1 MKLVRFGARGAEK
14 PGMIDANGIIRDLS
28 GKVGDFVDAG
38 VTVAALDK
46 IRTIDPSTLPA
57 VAADVR
63 LGPVIGRVNNFIAV
77 GLNYADH
84 AAESNLPVPREP
96 VLFNKAPSTLA
107 GPNDDVVIPPGSLK
121 SDWEV
126 ELAVVIGKPAYQVSE
141 ADALSYV
148 AGYAVCNDLSERA
161 WQTEGTGQWVKG
173 KSAPGFGPLGP
184 WLVTPDE
191 IADVQQLGMFLDLN
205 GKRVQTGNTNTMV
218 FGVAHIIAYIS
229 KLWLLEPGDVI
240 TTGTPPGV
248 GMGMKPPL
256 YLKPG
261 DTMHL
266 GIDGLGE
273 QRQTVVAYKG

>member
-191 IADVQQLGMFLDLN
+191 IGDVQQLGMVLDLN
-205 GKRVQTGNTNTMV
+205 G
-218 FGVAHIIAYIS
+218 
-229 KLWLLEPGDVI
+229 
-240 TTGTPPGV
+240 
-248 GMGMKPPL
+248 
-256 YLKPG
+256 
-261 DTMHL
+261 
-266 GIDGLGE
+266 
-273 QRQTVVAYKG
+273 